1 LCYNGKNDEGRNMT
15 DIRSIVI
22 GVVLMLKKYTC
33 INITIY
39 EDEDEEDYKNGVFV
53 LPLIGFFIGFIA
65 LLISSFRF
73 VYDSLFVST
82 LILFYYCIITGT
94 VNMRDTYKTLNY
106 YIKPGTQSEHLTG
119 QIGITLVIMMYIS
132 LFRTVPPPAVAVAY
146 TAGFSNLII
155 SSALINRDK
164 ENTSIIKHCT
174 KYHIIA
180 AFGISFLAAA
190 ILNYRLVIPLSLTYM
205 LSGAIISTLD
215 EKVETLPSSAEGLII
230 EATQLLFLIVTYLL
244 KI

>member
-1 LCYNGKNDEGRNMT
+1 MT

-215 EKVETLPSSAEGLII
+215 EKIEILPSSAEGLII

>member
-1 LCYNGKNDEGRNMT
+1 MT

>member
-1 LCYNGKNDEGRNMT
+1 MT

-39 EDEDEEDYKNGVFV
+39 EDEDEEDYKNGIFV
-53 LPLIGFFIGFIA
+53 LPLIGFSIGFIA

-73 VYDSLFVST
+73 AYDSLFVST
-82 LILFYYCIITGT
+82 LIFAYYCIITGT

-119 QIGITLVIMMYIS
+119 QIGITLIILMYIS
-132 LFRTVPPPAVAVAY
+132 LFRSVTPSAVAVAY

-164 ENTSIIKHCT
+164 ENTSIMKHCT

-205 LSGAIISTLD
+205 ISGAIISTLD
-215 EKVETLPSSAEGLII
+215 ERVETLPSSAEGLII

>member
-1 LCYNGKNDEGRNMT
+1 MT

-106 YIKPGTQSEHLTG
+106 YIKPGTQPEHLTG

>member
-22 GVVLMLKKYTC
+22 GVLLMLKKYTC

-39 EDEDEEDYKNGVFV
+39 GDEDEEDYKNGVFV

-82 LILFYYCIITGT
+82 LILSYYCIITGT

-119 QIGITLVIMMYIS
+119 QIGITLVILMYIS
-132 LFRTVPPPAVAVAY
+132 LFRTVPPSAVAVAY

-174 KYHIIA
+174 KYHIIV
-180 AFGISFLAAA
+180 AFGISFLVAA
-190 ILNYRLVIPLSLTYM
+190 ILNYSLVIPLSLTYM

-215 EKVETLPSSAEGLII
+215 EKIEILPSSAEGLII

>member
-1 LCYNGKNDEGRNMT
+1 MT

-22 GVVLMLKKYTC
+22 SVVLMLKKYTC

-39 EDEDEEDYKNGVFV
+39 EDEDEEDYKNGIFV

-73 VYDSLFVST
+73 AYDSLFVST
-82 LILFYYCIITGT
+82 LILAYYCIITGT

-119 QIGITLVIMMYIS
+119 QIGITLIILMYIS
-132 LFRTVPPPAVAVAY
+132 LFRSVTPSAVAVAY

-164 ENTSIIKHCT
+164 ENTSIMKHCT

-205 LSGAIISTLD
+205 ISGAIISTLD

>member
-1 LCYNGKNDEGRNMT
+1 MT

-53 LPLIGFFIGFIA
+53 LPLIGFSIGFIA

-73 VYDSLFVST
+73 IYDSLFVST
-82 LILFYYCIITGT
+82 LILAYYCIITGT

-106 YIKPGTQSEHLTG
+106 YIKPGTQSEHLPG
-119 QIGITLVIMMYIS
+119 YIGITLIILMYIS
-132 LFRTVPPPAVAVAY
+132 LFRIVPASAVAVAY
-146 TAGFSNLII
+146 AAGFSNLII

-164 ENTSIIKHCT
+164 ENTSIMKHCT
-174 KYHIIA
+174 RYHIIA
-180 AFGISFLAAA
+180 AFGISFLVAA
-190 ILNYRLVIPLSLTYM
+190 ILNYRLVIPLSITYM
-205 LSGAIISTLD
+205 LSGAIISTVD
-215 EKVETLPSSAEGLII
+215 EKAETLPSSAEGAII

>member
-1 LCYNGKNDEGRNMT
+1 MT

-53 LPLIGFFIGFIA
+53 LPLIGFVMGFMA
-65 LLISSFRF
+65 LLILSLRF
-73 VYDSLFVST
+73 FYDGFFIST
-82 LILFYYCIITGT
+82 LILAYYSIITGT
-94 VNMRDTYKTLNY
+94 INMRDTYKTLNY
-106 YIKPGTQSEHLTG
+106 YIRPGTQSEHLPG
-119 QIGITLVIMMYIS
+119 YIGITLIILMYIS
-132 LFRTVPPPAVAVAY
+132 LFRTVPPSAVAVAY

-164 ENTSIIKHCT
+164 ENTSIMKHCT

-244 KI
+244 KV